1 MENLMKTRRPYLGP
15 LILIALGVLLLLDK
29 LGIAEFGDIISTY
42 WPLFLI
48 LVGLR
53 MFFRYGRSEPQAG
66 VPHDVVFSGTT
77 QESAATTISS
87 SNVFGDV
94 DMKITSTD
102 FHGGSIS
109 NVFGDMN
116 IDLSEIQLAEGE
128 QTLKLDGVF
137 GDMHVLVPKTI
148 EVYVTAH
155 SVIGDMRVLGN
166 VKSGFGQQI
175 SYSTLNYP
183 GATKKLRLITNQ
195 VFGNAKIW

>member
-1 MENLMKTRRPYLGP
+1 MRTRRPYLGP
-15 LILIALGVLLLLDK
+15 LILITLGILLLLDK

-42 WPLFLI
+42 WPLILI

-53 MFFRYGRSEPQAG
+53 MFFRYGRSEHHADIPN
-66 VPHDVVFSGTT
+66 DVVFSGTT
-77 QESAATTISS
+77 QESAATSISS

-94 DMKITSTD
+94 DMKITSPD

-137 GDMHVLVPKTI
+137 GDMHVLVPKNI

-166 VKSGFGQQI
+166 IKSGFGQQI
-175 SYSTLNYP
+175 SYTTPNYP

-195 VFGNAKIW
+195 VFGSAKIW

>member
-1 MENLMKTRRPYLGP
+1 MKTRRPYLGP
-15 LILIALGVLLLLDK
+15 VILIALGVLLLLDK
-29 LGIAEFGDIISTY
+29 LGIAEFGEIISTY
-42 WPLFLI
+42 WPLILI

-53 MFFRYGRSEPQAG
+53 MFFRYGRSEPPVG
-66 VPHDVVFSGTT
+66 VPHDVAFSGTT
-77 QESAATTISS
+77 QESASTTISS

-94 DMKITSTD
+94 DMKITSPD
-102 FHGGSIS
+102 FHGGAIS

-137 GDMHVLVPKTI
+137 GDMHVLVPKNI

-175 SYSTLNYP
+175 SYTTANYP

-195 VFGNAKIW
+195 VFGSAKIW